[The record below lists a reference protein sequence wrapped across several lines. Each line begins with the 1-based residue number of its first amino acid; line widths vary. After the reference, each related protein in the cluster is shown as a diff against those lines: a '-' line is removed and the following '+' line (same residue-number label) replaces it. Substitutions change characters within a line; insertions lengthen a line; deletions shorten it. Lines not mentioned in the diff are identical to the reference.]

1 VILGGGTIG
10 LEVAASLRAAGVTVT
25 VVERAHRLLART
37 ASETM
42 AAWLRTRH
50 EAQGVVFHL
59 GRTAV
64 EIEGKDRKVS
74 AVLLDDGTRIA
85 CDAVLSCVG
94 VEPDTGLAV
103 QAGLSTTVLSKL
115 IQRAGLSWSLRDRRL
130 HEQACHR
137 P

>member
-1 VILGGGTIG
+1 
-10 LEVAASLRAAGVTVT
+10 VT

-103 QAGLSTTVLSKL
+103 QAGLLHHGPIKVDSARGSVLVSTRSATA
-115 IQRAGLSWSLRDRRL
+115 RAGLSPAMRAMFVSRVC
-130 HEQACHR
+130 QA